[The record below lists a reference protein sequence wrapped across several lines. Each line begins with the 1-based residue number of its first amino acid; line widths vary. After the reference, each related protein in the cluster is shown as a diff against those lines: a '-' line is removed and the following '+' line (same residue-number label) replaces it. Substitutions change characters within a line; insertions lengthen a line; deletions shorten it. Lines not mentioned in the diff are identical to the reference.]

1 MVRVENG
8 LTVRLVEAEVDSSQ
22 GSVVVEDVTDVTVA
36 SAVGVLVLDSSSVQ
50 GSSVEDVV
58 ENVMVIVGKTVLVL
72 DMSSVQGSSV
82 EDVVESVM
90 VIVGKI
96 VLVLDVSSVQGS
108 SVGRTDDVLSVHGSE
123 ADEDVEVMDVF
134 QPLCPVEQGVS
145 VTTGKLV
152 VSAVTVV
159 VMSKVVVTV
168 TISRK
173 HSGSAVVTV
182 MYEEPELVELLAL
195 GAPMS

>member
-1 MVRVENG
+1 VVRVENG

-36 SAVGVLVLDSSSVQ
+36 SAVGVLVLDS
-50 GSSVEDVV
+50 
-58 ENVMVIVGKTVLVL
+58 
-72 DMSSVQGSSV
+72 SSVQGSSV

-173 HSGSAVVTV
+173 HSDSAVVTV